1 MDEAHENAAR
11 DVGRRLRTMGD
22 DLYKREETTPSF
34 RQLLLSVIYDT
45 STVLL
50 QFTACIANCLEFV

>member
-1 MDEAHENAAR
+1 MDEAHKNAAR
-11 DVGRRLRTMGD
+11 DVGRSFRTMGD
-22 DLYKREETTPSF
+22 NFNKREETTLSF

-50 QFTACIANCLEFV
+50 QFTAFIANCLEYV

>member
-45 STVLL
+45 STFLL

>member
-11 DVGRRLRTMGD
+11 RVGRNIRTMAD
-22 DLYKREETTPSF
+22 NFNTREETTPPF

-50 QFTACIANCLEFV
+50 QFTAFIANCLEFV

>member
-11 DVGRRLRTMGD
+11 DVGRSLRTMGND
-22 DLYKREETTPSF
+22 FNKREETTPSF
-34 RQLLLSVIYDT
+34 RQLLLSVIYET

-50 QFTACIANCLEFV
+50 QFTACIANCLEYV